1 MNNQDVKNSD
11 IPVVRRSGNQF
22 SNEQETRGFDTIAS
36 TIFAPIYPVIAGQIL
51 ERTGKRTGVALDAG
65 TGPAHLAVAV
75 AKQSELK
82 VFALDSSPTMLKI
95 AWDHI
100 ITEDLVQRVIPV
112 LGDVHS
118 IPCEDGTVDLVFSRG
133 SWFFWEELYQA
144 FQEIYRVLTPGGIAY
159 IGGGFGNQKLK
170 DEIFNK
176 MKDKGPDFET
186 GVRERLTK
194 NSPERIRTELDKA
207 GIRSCDLIQD
217 ESGFW
222 AVLKK

>member
-1 MNNQDVKNSD
+1 MHTQEVTNSD
-11 IPVVRRSGNQF
+11 IPVIQKSGNHF
-22 SNEQETRGFDTIAS
+22 SNEQETRGFDMIAS
-36 TIFAPIYPVIAGQIL
+36 TIFSPIYPVIAGQIL
-51 ERTGKRTGVALDAG
+51 ERTEKRTGVALDAG
-65 TGPAHLAVAV
+65 TGPAHLSVAV

-95 AWDHI
+95 AWEHI
-100 ITEDLVQRVIPV
+100 VTEDLVQRVVPV

-118 IPCEDGTVDLVFSRG
+118 IPCEDGTIDLVFSRG

-170 DEIFNK
+170 AEIFHK
-176 MKDKGPDFET
+176 MNDKGPEFEN
-186 GVRERLTK
+186 GVKERLAR

-207 GIRSCDLIQD
+207 GIRSYDLIQD

-222 AVLKK
+222 AVMKK